1 MVTDDS
7 EEPMKCNSQIT
18 RLIKFLLCIPLVFIL
33 TGAHID
39 FSGSSYD
46 ESERRRGG
54 GVCVLFVYDLF
65 GGDASI
71 MEQHGAVE
79 WITEPVIE
87 KGILRASGTV
97 TGDLEMYT
105 GDDYVI
111 FNVNE
116 HNKAARVANILR
128 TGSSYSIGNS
138 GALDI
143 HATEWHVEGKYFAI
157 SAPFDSSTPEDLDLV
172 VWGKDIET
180 SGIPL
185 VARSIKRQKE

>member
-1 MVTDDS
+1 MVTNDS
-7 EEPMKCNSQIT
+7 KKPMKCNSQIT
-18 RLIKFLLCIPLVFIL
+18 RLIKFFLCLPLVFIL

-39 FSGSSYD
+39 FSGSNND
-46 ESERRRGG
+46 ENERSRGG

-87 KGILRASGTV
+87 KGMLRASGTV
-97 TGDLEMYT
+97 TGDREIYT
-105 GDDYVI
+105 GDDRI
-111 FNVNE
+111 MFNIYE
-116 HNKAARVANILR
+116 HNKDVRVANILR
-128 TGSSYSIGNS
+128 TGSSYSSEDS
-138 GALDI
+138 GAQDI
-143 HATEWHVEGKYFAI
+143 RATEWSVERKHFAI

-185 VARSIKRQKE
+185 VARSIKRQEE

>member
-1 MVTDDS
+1 MVTNDS
-7 EEPMKCNSQIT
+7 EKPMQFDSQIT
-18 RLIKFLLCIPLVFIL
+18 RLIKFFLCLPLVFIL

-46 ESERRRGG
+46 DNERRRGG

-87 KGILRASGTV
+87 KGMLRASGTV

-105 GDDYVI
+105 GDGYVI

-128 TGSSYSIGNS
+128 TGSSYSIGNN

-143 HATEWHVEGKYFAI
+143 HATEWSVERKHFAI
-157 SAPFDSSTPEDLDLV
+157 SAPFDSTTPEDLDLV

-185 VARSIKRQKE
+185 VARSIKRQEE